1 MKKKYISLLLGVLW
15 VFFSIIFFY
24 FVSIF
29 RQNVK
34 VAPQSCEKYCAE
46 FNITLD
52 GKRKTEHIAFTES
65 DLPLEIGPNLARKE
79 KSETVFLKIMN
90 ASNDKIIVETYNNNW
105 NTREIDFFKDYS
117 FPICHNSGTINF
129 RFDMFKEDVLPIEP
143 Q

>member
-24 FVSIF
+24 FASIF

-34 VAPQSCEKYCAE
+34 VTPQYCAE

-52 GKRKTEHIAFTES
+52 DERKTEHITFTEN
-65 DLPLEIGPNLARKE
+65 DLPLEIGPNFAQKE
-79 KSETVFLKIMN
+79 KSETVFLRIIN
-90 ASNDKIIVETYNNNW
+90 VSNDKIIVETYNNNW

-117 FPICHNSGTINF
+117 FPIYHNSGTINF